1 MPELPDVT
9 VYVERVADRVVG
21 QTLLAV
27 RLGSP
32 FLLRSVEPPLKDAFG
47 KRVLAMERIGKRII
61 FVLEDELFL
70 VLHLMVAGRLKWAA
84 AGAKIPGKV
93 GLAAFDFSSGT
104 LLLREA
110 SSKKR
115 ASLHVVRGRAAL
127 AEHDRGGIEPLEV
140 TLPEF
145 AAAVRR
151 ENHTL
156 KRTLTDPRIF
166 SGIGNAYSDEILHRA
181 KLSPVALSQ
190 KLPDEAMARLYEATR
205 ALLAEWTER
214 LRGESLTTF
223 PENVTAF
230 RPEFAVHGKYRQPC
244 PVCGKPVQRIRYAEN
259 ETNYCAV
266 CQTGGKLL
274 ADRALSRLLHGDWP
288 RSLDEMD
295 ERKELG
301 RATLAAAGLSRPD
314 VKDDA
319 GAEVEEPAGE
329 HVLGQPVKQPG
340 AVAKGNGK
348 RKHDGER
355 AAAQAPELGHAQ
367 RTKHPAGAKNKKQ
380 RQKR

>member
-21 QTLLAV
+21 HTLDKV
-27 RLGSP
+27 RLASP
-32 FLLRSVEPPLKDAFG
+32 FLLRSVDPPLAAVDG
-47 KRVLAMERIGKRII
+47 KRVTSVERLGKRIV

-70 VLHLMVAGRLKWAA
+70 VLHLMVAGRLKWELGR
-84 AGAKIPGKV
+84 GAKIPGKV

-127 AEHDRGGIEPLEV
+127 AEHDRGGLEPLQA
-140 TLPEF
+140 TASEF

-181 KLSPVALSQ
+181 KLSPVSLSQ
-190 KLPDEAMARLYEATR
+190 KIDDAALGRLYAATQE
-205 ALLAEWTER
+205 LLAEWTDR
-214 LRGESLTTF
+214 LRKESIAKF

-230 RPEFAVHGKYRQPC
+230 RPEFAVHGKYRQAC

-295 ERKELG
+295 EKKELA
-301 RATLAAAGLSRPD
+301 RSKM
-314 VKDDA
+314 KDDA
-319 GAEVEEPAGE
+319 VG
-329 HVLGQPVKQPG
+329 
-340 AVAKGNGK
+340 
-348 RKHDGER
+348 
-355 AAAQAPELGHAQ
+355 
-367 RTKHPAGAKNKKQ
+367 
-380 RQKR
+380 